1 VNVSYA
7 QHCQVRSCN
16 MSDDEDPIGGDNGF
30 DNAGGVYTND
40 AEDEEAKMEDRAED
54 DAEGGGGMMDDG
66 LDVTGERDDAMMT
79 TQDGDVIVSTGTA
92 PSERITTRYLTKYE
106 RARVLGTRALQ
117 ISMNAPVMVDL
128 NGETDPLRIA
138 EKELRERKIPII
150 VRRYLPDGSHEDW
163 SIDELIVD

>member
-1 VNVSYA
+1 
-7 QHCQVRSCN
+7 

-30 DNAGGVYTND
+30 DNSGGVFD
-40 AEDEEAKMEDRAED
+40 AGDQPEDAVDEDRMDDEDEEDD
-54 DAEGGGGMMDDG
+54 DA
-66 LDVTGERDDAMMT
+66 LDVTGNREEESGAT
-79 TQDGDVIVSTGTA
+79 VVTIGQEGSGAGIA

-128 NGETDPLRIA
+128 DGETDPLKIA

-150 VRRYLPDGSHEDW
+150 IRRYLPDGSHEDW
-163 SIDELIVD
+163 AVDELIID

>member
-1 VNVSYA
+1 
-7 QHCQVRSCN
+7 
-16 MSDDEDPIGGDNGF
+16 MSDDEDQIGNGSGF
-30 DNAGGVYTND
+30 DGSGGAFNEGDDND
-40 AEDEEAKMEDRAED
+40 AHMEERGED
-54 DAEGGGGMMDDG
+54 DGEGGGDDE
-66 LDVTGERDDAMMT
+66 LDVRGEREDMIVEG
-79 TQDGDVIVSTGTA
+79 GDIVVSTGTA

-128 NGETDPLRIA
+128 DGETDPLRIA